1 MSAIFHWLQRR
12 ERRGVADRGSR
23 RATREVL
30 IVPTDSHV
38 SPRTLADTVSDEAL
52 SAETRFVWVL
62 LPVVVPPTLPI
73 GAVPPRIAARLEH
86 LRESADTALRASDA
100 RGRVEVVPCR
110 SLPALLAATGG
121 RAPALLA
128 ATGGRDRLVLV
139 GRAGWPVR
147 RAAHG
152 LFGEIVV
159 VPPQPRRSRPGAPAA
174 IPSLSSP
181 ANRS

>member
-1 MSAIFHWLQRR
+1 MGAIFDRLQRR
-12 ERRGVADRGSR
+12 RRRGAADPGSR

-38 SPRTLADTVSDEAL
+38 SPKAVADIVSDEAL

-62 LPVVVPPTLPI
+62 LPVVIPPTLPI

-121 RAPALLA
+121 R
-128 ATGGRDRLVLV
+128 DRLVLA

-159 VPPQPRRSRPGAPAA
+159 VPPQPPRSRPGAPAA
-174 IPSLSSP
+174 VPNLSSP
-181 ANRS
+181 ANRP

>member
-1 MSAIFHWLQRR
+1 MAAIFDWLQRR
-12 ERRGVADRGSR
+12 ERRGAADPGSR
-23 RATREVL
+23 RAKREVL
-30 IVPTDSHV
+30 IVPTDSHA
-38 SPRTLADTVSDEAL
+38 SPRALADVVSDEAL

-62 LPVVVPPTLPI
+62 LPVVVPATLPI

-110 SLPALLAATGG
+110 SLPALLT
-121 RAPALLA
+121 

-152 LFGEIVV
+152 LFGEIAVV
-159 VPPQPRRSRPGAPAA
+159 APQPRRSRPGAPAA
-174 IPSLSSP
+174 VPTLSSP
-181 ANRS
+181 ANRP

>member
-1 MSAIFHWLQRR
+1 MSAIFDWLRAR
-12 ERRGVADRGSR
+12 HRSGVADPGSR

-30 IVPTDSHV
+30 IVPTDSHA
-38 SPRTLADTVSDEAL
+38 SPRALADVVSDEAL

-62 LPVVVPPTLPI
+62 LPVVVPATLPI
-73 GAVPPRIAARLEH
+73 GAVPPRIAARVEH

-121 RAPALLA
+121 R
-128 ATGGRDRLVLV
+128 DRLVLV
-139 GRAGWPVR
+139 GGAGWPVR

-152 LFGEIVV
+152 LFREIAVV
-159 VPPQPRRSRPGAPAA
+159 QLQPRRSRPGAAAA

-181 ANRS
+181 ANRP

>member
-1 MSAIFHWLQRR
+1 MGVIFDWLQRR
-12 ERRGVADRGSR
+12 ERRGVADPDSR
-23 RATREVL
+23 RASREVL

-38 SPRTLADTVSDEAL
+38 SPKALADIVNDEGL
-52 SAETRFVWVL
+52 STETRFVWVL
-62 LPVVVPPTLPI
+62 LPVVVPSTLPI

-110 SLPALLAATGG
+110 SLPALLE
-121 RAPALLA
+121 

-159 VPPQPRRSRPGAPAA
+159 VLPQPRRRPAVAPAA
-174 IPSLSSP
+174 LPNLSSP
-181 ANRS
+181 ANRQ

>member
-1 MSAIFHWLQRR
+1 MSAILDWWQRR
-12 ERRGVADRGSR
+12 ERRAVADPGSR

-30 IVPTDSHV
+30 VVPTDFHA
-38 SPRTLADTVSDEAL
+38 SPRALADVVSDEAL

-62 LPVVVPPTLPI
+62 LPVVVPATLPI

-86 LRESADTALRASDA
+86 HRESADTALRASDV

-110 SLPALLAATGG
+110 SL
-121 RAPALLA
+121 PALLA

-152 LFGEIVV
+152 VFGEIVV
-159 VPPQPRRSRPGAPAA
+159 VPLRPRRSRPGAPAA

-181 ANRS
+181 ANRP

>member
-1 MSAIFHWLQRR
+1 MSEIFHWLQGR
-12 ERRGVADRGSR
+12 ERRGVADPGRC

-30 IVPTDSHV
+30 IVPTDSRV
-38 SPRTLADTVSDEAL
+38 SPWTLADTVSDEAL
-52 SAETRFVWVL
+52 FAETRFVWVL

-86 LRESADTALRASDA
+86 LRDLADTALRASDA

-110 SLPALLAATGG
+110 SLPT
-121 RAPALLA
+121 LLA

-159 VPPQPRRSRPGAPAA
+159 VVPPPRPSRPGAPAA
-174 IPSLSSP
+174 IPSLSAP

>member
-1 MSAIFHWLQRR
+1 M
-12 ERRGVADRGSR
+12 
-23 RATREVL
+23 L

-38 SPRTLADTVSDEAL
+38 SPRTLADTVSDESL

-86 LRESADTALRASDA
+86 LRESADTALRASDV

-110 SLPALLAATGG
+110 SL
-121 RAPALLA
+121 PALLA

-152 LFGEIVV
+152 RTIPTVAAGTDTTEREVSD
-159 VPPQPRRSRPGAPAA
+159 PSHTAPRNLPLTFRT
-174 IPSLSSP
+174 
-181 ANRS
+181 

>member
-1 MSAIFHWLQRR
+1 MSAILDWWQRR
-12 ERRGVADRGSR
+12 ERRGVADPGSR

-30 IVPTDSHV
+30 IVPTDSHAG
-38 SPRTLADTVSDEAL
+38 PRALADVVSDEAL

-62 LPVVVPPTLPI
+62 LPVVVPATLPI

-121 RAPALLA
+121 R
-128 ATGGRDRLVLV
+128 DRLVLV

-152 LFGEIVV
+152 IFGEIVV
-159 VPPQPRRSRPGAPAA
+159 VSSQPRRSRPGAPAA

-181 ANRS
+181 VSRP

>member
-1 MSAIFHWLQRR
+1 MGVIFDWLQRR
-12 ERRGVADRGSR
+12 ERTGGADPGSR

-30 IVPTDSHV
+30 IVPTDSHA
-38 SPRTLADTVSDEAL
+38 SPRALADVVSDEAL

-62 LPVVVPPTLPI
+62 LPVVVPATLPI

-86 LRESADTALRASDA
+86 LRESADTALRASDT

-121 RAPALLA
+121 R
-128 ATGGRDRLVLV
+128 DRLVLV
-139 GRAGWPVR
+139 GRAGSPIR

-152 LFGEIVV
+152 LFSEIVV
-159 VPPQPRRSRPGAPAA
+159 VPPQPRRSRPGVPAA
-174 IPSLSSP
+174 IPNLPSP
-181 ANRS
+181 ANRP

>member
-1 MSAIFHWLQRR
+1 MGAIFDRLQRR
-12 ERRGVADRGSR
+12 RRRGVADPGSH

-30 IVPTDSHV
+30 IVPTESHAR
-38 SPRTLADTVSDEAL
+38 PRALADVVSDEAL

-62 LPVVVPPTLPI
+62 LPVVIPSTLPI

-86 LRESADTALRASDA
+86 LRETADTALRASHV

-110 SLPALLAATGG
+110 GLS
-121 RAPALLA
+121 ALLA

-139 GRAGWPVR
+139 GRAGSPVR

-152 LFGEIVV
+152 LFREIAV
-159 VPPQPRRSRPGAPAA
+159 VPPRPPQRRPGATAA
-174 IPSLSSP
+174 VPNLSSP

>member
-1 MSAIFHWLQRR
+1 MGAIFHWLQRR
-12 ERRGVADRGSR
+12 QRRDVADPGSR
-23 RATREVL
+23 HATREVL

-38 SPRTLADTVSDEAL
+38 SPGTLADTVSDEAL

-121 RAPALLA
+121 R
-128 ATGGRDRLVLV
+128 DRLVLV
-139 GRAGWPVR
+139 GRTGWPVR

>member
-12 ERRGVADRGSR
+12 ERGGVADPGSR

-38 SPRTLADTVSDEAL
+38 SPRALADTVSDEAL

-73 GAVPPRIAARLEH
+73 GAVAPRIAARLEH
-86 LRESADTALRASDA
+86 LRESADTALRASDV

-121 RAPALLA
+121 R
-128 ATGGRDRLVLV
+128 DRLVLV
-139 GRAGWPVR
+139 GQAGWPVR

-152 LFGEIVV
+152 LFGEMVV
-159 VPPQPRRSRPGAPAA
+159 VPAKPPRARPATPAA
-174 IPSLSSP
+174 VPSLSSP

>member
-1 MSAIFHWLQRR
+1 MGAIFHWLQRR
-12 ERRGVADRGSR
+12 ERRGVADPDSR
-23 RATREVL
+23 RTTREIL

-38 SPRTLADTVSDEAL
+38 SPRALADIVSDEAL
-52 SAETRFVWVL
+52 STETRFVWVL
-62 LPVVVPPTLPI
+62 LPVVVPATLPI

-86 LRESADTALRASDA
+86 LRETADTALRASDA

-110 SLPALLAATGG
+110 SLPALLT
-121 RAPALLA
+121 

-152 LFGEIVV
+152 LFDEIVV
-159 VPPQPRRSRPGAPAA
+159 VPPQPRRSRPGVPAA
-174 IPSLSSP
+174 VPNLSSP
-181 ANRS
+181 VNRS

>member
-1 MSAIFHWLQRR
+1 MSEIFHWLQRR
-12 ERRGVADRGSR
+12 ERRGVADPGSR

-38 SPRTLADTVSDEAL
+38 SPQTLADTVSDEAL

-86 LRESADTALRASDA
+86 LRESADTALRALDA

-110 SLPALLAATGG
+110 SLPALLAV
-121 RAPALLA
+121 
-128 ATGGRDRLVLV
+128 TGGRDRLVLV

-159 VPPQPRRSRPGAPAA
+159 VAPQPRPSRPGAPAA

>member
-1 MSAIFHWLQRR
+1 MSEIFHWLQRR
-12 ERRGVADRGSR
+12 ERRGVADPGSR

-86 LRESADTALRASDA
+86 LRESADTALRALDA

-110 SLPALLAATGG
+110 SLPALLAV
-121 RAPALLA
+121 
-128 ATGGRDRLVLV
+128 TGGRDRLVLV

-152 LFGEIVV
+152 LFDEIVV
-159 VPPQPRRSRPGAPAA
+159 VAPQPRPSRPGAPAA